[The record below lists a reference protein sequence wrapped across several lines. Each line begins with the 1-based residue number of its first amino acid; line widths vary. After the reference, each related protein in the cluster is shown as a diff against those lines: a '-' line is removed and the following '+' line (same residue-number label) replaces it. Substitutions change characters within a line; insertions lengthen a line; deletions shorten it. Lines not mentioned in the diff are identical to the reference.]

1 MVIEYEKKTA
11 SIDPDTLTRQESN
24 KIFQELMKS
33 ISDVT
38 EGDKFI
44 GEYMTQV
51 CLIVI
56 LSNFHLCSQSVSSF
70 SGLAVVCKCCR

>member
-1 MVIEYEKKTA
+1 MVTEYEKKTA

-56 LSNFHLCSQSVSSF
+56 LSNFHLCSHSVSLF

>member
-1 MVIEYEKKTA
+1 MTA
-11 SIDPDTLTRQESN
+11 SVDPDTLTRQKSN
-24 KIFQELMKS
+24 KIFQKLMKS

-51 CLIVI
+51 CLIVVI
-56 LSNFHLCSQSVSSF
+56 CNCHFCRQLVS
-70 SGLAVVCKCCR
+70 LLVA